1 MMRSSRPLLRLESK
15 FWHFTEYNRVMTD
28 QTPDTAPAVNS
39 AVPGAASPTKPASAP
54 VKKSSRGA
62 GLLGAA
68 LIIVLL
74 VAVGLGWALWLQRK
88 QADAAGR
95 EIATRLAT
103 LEDAV
108 AQGRKDAREALTL
121 IQGQSGQVRSLEA
134 QAQEAKTRYND
145 LQQAWETF
153 SGGATDEILANDVER
168 LLVLANQQLRL
179 AGNVNNAIVALETA
193 QTRLA
198 QAARP
203 LFAGLQQSING
214 DIDRLRAVATVDIP
228 AQTARIDR
236 LAGLISKAPLLVPD
250 AAAPGAS
257 SDTQPKPATAPIQ
270 SQADDP
276 RHQLPAD
283 AAWWERWR
291 AEIASWPGRAGS
303 TLTHELGDLI
313 SVQRV
318 DQPAALLLSSEQ
330 AEQVRGALRQ
340 RLMTAQL
347 AMLMRQ
353 PEVWKNELANV
364 ENVLSIYY
372 DGRAVDTQSAL
383 RLTHELQNIDIA
395 VRLPDVGD
403 SLASVA
409 ALRAAG
415 FDSPA
420 KQD

>member
-1 MMRSSRPLLRLESK
+1 MRSSRPLLLLESK

-28 QTPDTAPAVNS
+28 QTPDTATAVHS
-39 AVPGAASPTKPASAP
+39 AAPGTASPAKPASAKA
-54 VKKSSRGA
+54 KKPSRGV
-62 GLLGAA
+62 GLLSAT

-74 VAVGLGWALWLQRK
+74 IAIGLGWALWLQRK
-88 QADAAGR
+88 QAQTAGR
-95 EIATRLAT
+95 EVATRLAT
-103 LEDAV
+103 LEGAV
-108 AQGRKDAREALTL
+108 AQLRKDSREALTL
-121 IQGQSGQVRSLEA
+121 AQGQGNQVRSLEA

-193 QTRLA
+193 QARLA

-257 SDTQPKPATAPIQ
+257 SDTQPQPAKAPVQ
-270 SQADDP
+270 PQADDP

-283 AAWWERWR
+283 AAWWQRWR
-291 AEIASWPGRAGS
+291 AEMASWPGRAGS
-303 TLTHELGDLI
+303 VLANELGDLI

-318 DQPAALLLSSEQ
+318 DQPAALMLSPEQ

-347 AMLMRQ
+347 AMMMRQ
-353 PEVWKNELANV
+353 PEVWKNELNNV

-383 RLTHELQNIDIA
+383 RLTRELLDIDIA
-395 VRLPDVGD
+395 VRLPDVAD
-403 SLASVA
+403 SLASMA